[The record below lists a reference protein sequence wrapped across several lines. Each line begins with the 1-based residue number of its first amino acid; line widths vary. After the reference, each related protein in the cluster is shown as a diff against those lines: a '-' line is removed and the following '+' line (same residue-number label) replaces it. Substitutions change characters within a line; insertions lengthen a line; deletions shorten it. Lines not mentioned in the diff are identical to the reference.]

1 MIPRNCENQ
10 GIIFHTCVG
19 ALAQREQ
26 RFIKLKISVIPL
38 QARLTVSSGLDCTA
52 VLQIQ
57 MNHANNLRNYSV
69 VVQPRVA

>member
-38 QARLTVSSGLDCTA
+38 QARLTGIQWAGLHRCAPDSDESCK
-52 VLQIQ
+52 
-57 MNHANNLRNYSV
+57 
-69 VVQPRVA
+69 